1 MDKGCGNDYV
11 QHTRQPLTNEPMST
25 KLLLRAAQWL
35 ALALALVTLP
45 AASAGTFK
53 RITIDGSFADWAGVP
68 VAATDEEG
76 DALAGFDLREIY
88 VANDDQYLFFMV
100 RIYPSSTNANY
111 DEFHHHFYIDS
122 DNDPGTGFGGT
133 EMAVEDGYA
142 FSQRYGINWSDGDVT
157 GLDSAQAPQGVLPTF
172 QYEYRI
178 SRSVRDVQPAD
189 VPPGSGNPE
198 RDLPVFTQDAI
209 SIRWDVLT
217 PSWGSQDAG
226 PGFPYEMAPTP
237 PPFSG
242 AQTLV
247 GLTSAAWRANDAGTD
262 LAMDWLAM
270 DYDDTQAGWTEGPG
284 LFGFNAPAGVYPAP
298 VNTSLASGHSAY
310 YFRTHFTW
318 DTDQNGAGLLVS
330 NYLSAGA
337 VFHLNGAELK
347 RVRMPEGT
355 VSFGTPATGGP
366 AQPGAAELFDLP
378 TSALLVGDN
387 VLQVEAHPTAGAAS
401 LVFGLSL
408 MASDGFPPR
417 IEDPSQPADRTV
429 IEGQAT
435 TFSAGTV
442 AGTGPFTYQW
452 SKDGGPITGATS
464 ATLTLDPVVDTDAGS
479 YSVEITNPKGLKV
492 TSRAAVLTT
501 TAVPVALTDPNLP
514 ADQLV
519 AEGSSATFTVAA
531 TGSLVTYQWFKGDE
545 AIDGEVGPELTLT
558 NVSLSDSGT
567 QYSVSVSNR
576 VNNLTSRKATLT
588 VVRDSTPPGI
598 TSAAG
603 GGQRVVITFSE
614 PLDPGS
620 AQQVGNYRLD
630 GGVQVQGAA
639 LDPGDGRTVTLTTS
653 QQVFGQV
660 YTLSVTGVKDPF
672 GNAGS
677 ATALFQSTILIDG
690 SFEDWSDVPVA
701 LTQDQSNPGTI
712 EFKDLSITNDT
723 DYLYLRFSFYE
734 PAGPLAA
741 ADWAT
746 LGNYWQAWFDTDA
759 DPATGPQSGCEVMQ
773 EVGSLLR
780 FGSDWTDGAFPD
792 ADIALAPA
800 EVQATTFEDR
810 ISLRATFER
819 DHLPAFPTSTMN
831 IFCIIRETTQ
841 WNELNRTAP
850 VTFTLG
856 TLPPLPPTITARR
869 VGSQIEL
876 TWPGGGVLESRPSL
890 SSGTWATVAGATSG
904 IQIDPTTAAAGY
916 YRVRQ

>member
-1 MDKGCGNDYV
+1 
-11 QHTRQPLTNEPMST
+11 
-25 KLLLRAAQWL
+25 
-35 ALALALVTLP
+35 
-45 AASAGTFK
+45 
-53 RITIDGSFADWAGVP
+53 
-68 VAATDEEG
+68 
-76 DALAGFDLREIY
+76 
-88 VANDDQYLFFMV
+88 
-100 RIYPSSTNANY
+100 
-111 DEFHHHFYIDS
+111 
-122 DNDPGTGFGGT
+122 
-133 EMAVEDGYA
+133 
-142 FSQRYGINWSDGDVT
+142 
-157 GLDSAQAPQGVLPTF
+157 
-172 QYEYRI
+172 
-178 SRSVRDVQPAD
+178 
-189 VPPGSGNPE
+189 
-198 RDLPVFTQDAI
+198 
-209 SIRWDVLT
+209 
-217 PSWGSQDAG
+217 
-226 PGFPYEMAPTP
+226 
-237 PPFSG
+237 
-242 AQTLV
+242 
-247 GLTSAAWRANDAGTD
+247 
-262 LAMDWLAM
+262 
-270 DYDDTQAGWTEGPG
+270 
-284 LFGFNAPAGVYPAP
+284 
-298 VNTSLASGHSAY
+298 
-310 YFRTHFTW
+310 
-318 DTDQNGAGLLVS
+318 
-330 NYLSAGA
+330 
-337 VFHLNGAELK
+337 
-347 RVRMPEGT
+347 

-366 AQPGAAELFDLP
+366 AQPGTAELFDLP
-378 TSALLVGDN
+378 TGALLVGDN
-387 VLQVEAHPTAGAAS
+387 LFQVEVHPTAGAATS

-408 MASDGFPPR
+408 TASDSFPPR

-429 IEGQAT
+429 IEGEAT
-435 TFSAGTV
+435 TFSAGAV

-452 SKDGGPITGATS
+452 SKDGEPITDATS
-464 ATLTLDPVVDTDAGS
+464 ATLTLDPVLETDAGS

-567 QYSVSVSNR
+567 QYSVNVSNR
-576 VNNLTSRKATLT
+576 VNDLTSRKATLT

-598 TSAAG
+598 TGAVG

-614 PLDPGS
+614 PLDPTS
-620 AQQVGNYRLD
+620 AQQATNYHPD

-701 LTQDQSNPGTI
+701 LTQDQNNPGTI

-723 DYLYLRFSFYE
+723 EYIYLRFSFYT

-741 ADWAT
+741 ADWGT

-780 FGSDWTDGAFPD
+780 FGGEWTEDGEYQD
-792 ADIALAPA
+792 ANIALAPA
-800 EVQATTFEDR
+800 EVPSTTFEDR
-810 ISLRATFER
+810 ISLRATFDR
-819 DHLPAFPTSTMN
+819 DHLPAFPSPTMN
-831 IFCIIRETTQ
+831 IFCVIRETTQ

-850 VTFTLG
+850 AVSYTLG
-856 TLPPLPPTITARR
+856 TLPPMPPTITIRPAGNK
-869 VGSQIEL
+869 VEL

-890 SSGTWATVAGATSG
+890 STGSWAPVAGATSG

>member
-1 MDKGCGNDYV
+1 
-11 QHTRQPLTNEPMST
+11 MST
-25 KLLLRAAQWL
+25 QFRLLTARWL
-35 ALALALVTLP
+35 ALGLALMTLSV
-45 AASAGTFK
+45 ASAGTFK

-68 VAATDEEG
+68 VAATDDEG

-88 VANDDQYLFFMV
+88 VANDDQYLYFMV
-100 RIYPSSTNANY
+100 KIHPSSTNANY
-111 DEFHHHFYIDS
+111 DGFHHHFYIDS

-142 FSQRYGINWSDGDVT
+142 FSQRYGVIWSDGNVT
-157 GLDSAQAPQGVLPTF
+157 GLDAAQAPQGVLPTF
-172 QYEYRI
+172 QYEYRV

-217 PSWGSQDAG
+217 PIWGPQDEG
-226 PGFPYEMAPTP
+226 PGFPYEMAATP

-242 AQTLV
+242 TQALI
-247 GLTSAAWRANDAGTD
+247 GLTSAAWQVNDAGTD
-262 LAMDWLAM
+262 LGVDWLAM
-270 DYDDTQAGWTEGPG
+270 DYDDTQAGWAGGPG
-284 LFGFNAPAGVYPAP
+284 LFGFNAPAGVYPVP
-298 VNTSLASGHSAY
+298 VNTSLVSGHPAY

-337 VFHLNGAELK
+337 VLYLNGAELK
-347 RVRMPEGT
+347 RVRLPEGT

-366 AQPGAAELFDLP
+366 AQPGTAELFDLP
-378 TSALLVGDN
+378 TGALLVGDN
-387 VLQVEAHPTAGAAS
+387 LFQVEVHPTAGAATS

-408 MASDGFPPR
+408 TASDSFPPR

-429 IEGQAT
+429 IEGEAT
-435 TFSAGTV
+435 TFSAGAV

-452 SKDGGPITGATS
+452 SKDGEPITDATS
-464 ATLTLDPVVDTDAGS
+464 ATLTLDPVLETDAGS

-567 QYSVSVSNR
+567 QYSVNVSNR
-576 VNNLTSRKATLT
+576 VNDLTSRKATLT

-598 TSAAG
+598 TGAVG

-614 PLDPGS
+614 LLDPTS
-620 AQQVGNYRLD
+620 AQQATNYHPD

-660 YTLSVTGVKDPF
+660 YTLSVTGVRDPF

-701 LTQDQSNPGTI
+701 LTQDQNNPGTI

-723 DYLYLRFSFYE
+723 EYIYLRFSFYT

-741 ADWAT
+741 ADWGT

-780 FGSDWTDGAFPD
+780 FGGEWTEDGEYQD
-792 ADIALAPA
+792 ANIALAPA
-800 EVQATTFEDR
+800 EVPSTTFEDR
-810 ISLRATFER
+810 ISLRATFDR
-819 DHLPAFPTSTMN
+819 DHLPAFPSPTMN
-831 IFCIIRETTQ
+831 IFCVIRETTQ

-850 VTFTLG
+850 AVSYTLG
-856 TLPPLPPTITARR
+856 TLPPMPPTITIRPAGNK
-869 VGSQIEL
+869 VEL
-876 TWPGGGVLESRPSL
+876 TWPGGGVLEERASL
-890 SSGTWATVAGATSG
+890 SIGDWAPVTGAASG